1 MDIFQSIMILLFLV
15 SCSFFLSL
23 SEIAIA
29 GSRKLKLKLLA
40 EAGDERAQKVI
51 QTQDQSADFFAT
63 TQIGVNAVAI
73 LGGIVGES
81 SLRPYFYALVNQY
94 YQGQWAETI
103 GFSIS
108 FLTVTTLFILFADLM
123 PKRLAMIFPEKLA
136 IMVINPILVFIKIC
150 KPLAWIINIIANSI
164 FRIFKVNTQRDESM
178 TFDDIS
184 AIMNAGAQ
192 AGVLQKQEHH
202 FIGNVFELEERNVP
216 SSMTPRENVVFFTL
230 NETEDSI
237 RQKLAEYP
245 FSKFL
250 LCNENIDQVI
260 GYIDA
265 KDILVRILNNQKIN
279 QLNESTV
286 RNVLTIPDTLTLSE
300 LLDRFRSTKEK
311 FAVVINEYALVVG
324 VITLSDIMITVMG
337 DWVIPMEEE
346 QQIIQRDQDSWLIE
360 GSTPIE
366 DLMHALDL
374 DEMPDNEN
382 YETLAGFM
390 MYKLRKVPRP
400 ADLVIFGNYKFE
412 VVDVDHNKIDQLL
425 VTRLLKSKDEEGEKQ
440 SGQEDATA
448 ESKNNQ

>member
-1 MDIFQSIMILLFLV
+1 MDIFQSIVILIFLV

-29 GSRKLKLKLLA
+29 GSRKMKLKLLA
-40 EAGDERAQKVI
+40 EGGDERASKVI
-51 QTQDQSADFFAT
+51 NTQENSADFFAS

-81 SLRPYFYALVNQY
+81 SLRPYFNNLVEGIY
-94 YQGQWAETI
+94 PSPWTDSI
-103 GFSIS
+103 GFSLS
-108 FLTVTTLFILFADLM
+108 FLTVTSLFILFADLM

-136 IMVINPILVFIKIC
+136 IMVINPILIFIKVC

-164 FRIFKVNTQRDESM
+164 FRVFKVNTKRDDSL

-184 AIMNAGAQ
+184 ALVNAGAQ

-202 FIGNVFELEERNVP
+202 FIENVFELEERNVP
-216 SSMTPRENVVFFTL
+216 SSMTPRENVVYFTL
-230 NETEDSI
+230 NEPEESI

-250 LCNENIDQVI
+250 VCNENIDEVI

-265 KDILVRILNNQKIN
+265 KDILVRILNHQKIN
-279 QLNESTV
+279 QLNESTI
-286 RNVLTIPDTLTLSE
+286 RTVLTIPDALTLSE
-300 LLDRFRSTKEK
+300 LLDRFRATKEK

-337 DWVIPMEEE
+337 DWVTPMEEE
-346 QQIIQRDQDSWLIE
+346 QQIIQRDANSWLIE

-366 DLMHALDL
+366 DMMHALEIDT
-374 DEMPDNEN
+374 MPDHDN

-390 MYKLRKVPRP
+390 MFQLRKIPRP
-400 ADLVIFGNYKFE
+400 ADLVIFAGYKFE
-412 VVDVDHNKIDQLL
+412 VVDVDHYRIDQLL
-425 VTRLLKSKDEEGEKQ
+425 VTRLIKEDEPESEV
-440 SGQEDATA
+440 A
-448 ESKNNQ
+448 EEE